1 MAKEYSA
8 RQYVPAFLVVLFV
21 TSMSLVVACAA
32 TSKPD
37 SSVTM
42 LPVRDK
48 AEAWLEVLSPNFV
61 VLTDR
66 GEKQARHIADQFER
80 IRSVFHALFPQ
91 MQIDPSSPII
101 VMAVEGEKDFRALE
115 PEDYLGRGKLEL
127 AGFFMRTPDKNYVL
141 LRLDAGGEHPYAT
154 VYHEYTHLVW
164 RSKAEEWPLW
174 LHEGLAEFYQNT
186 DIRGKEVVVGEP
198 SAESLAL
205 LRQNRLLPLAT
216 LFTVDRT
223 SPYYNEQNKGSMF
236 YAESWALTHYLGVK
250 DYEQNTHMLRDY
262 EDLVSLKVDAV
273 TAGARAFGNLN
284 QLQAALEKYVAQGSF
299 VAFKRSGSTEVDDAA
314 FKVQSLSPAQ
324 ADAIRADFLAY
335 NNRFGDA
342 RHLLEE
348 VLREQ
353 PNNVSAHET
362 MGYLELRQRH
372 LDEARKWYEQAVKL
386 DSQSYLA
393 HYYFASISM
402 DSGPLTSDSDELV
415 ENSFRTAIK
424 LNPSFTPPYDRL
436 AVFYG
441 MRRRNLDEAHALAN
455 TAVQLDPANLGYRLN
470 AANVLLTMQRCKDS
484 IAVTQNA
491 MKFAKSPEEIAS
503 VNNSLQAAQRCETS
517 VSAQAYYGPYH
528 DAQNL
533 LKGKLDDDSAAKAES
548 SLRAALDANPD
559 FAPAY
564 DGLAY
569 LRVLRNQKLDEAEKL
584 ALHAQQLEP
593 GNIYYRLREVQ
604 VLERLG
610 RAQDA
615 VNVATRVLSM
625 TKTTPEHAEAL
636 TVLTKCEQI
645 LAYQKYEDF
654 RKARVSARPS
664 RNETARINT
673 GRQTQTAVIPP
684 SARSTSM
691 PQMSPSFAKV
701 VIGTTQQFSSTV
713 EAPAEKGVIWR
724 VFGAGCK
731 GAACGTISPAGL
743 YTAPLSLPSPP
754 IVTVTAASAA
764 DPSKNAFGMVTIVSS
779 H

>member
-1 MAKEYSA
+1 
-8 RQYVPAFLVVLFV
+8 
-21 TSMSLVVACAA
+21 
-32 TSKPD
+32 
-37 SSVTM
+37 
-42 LPVRDK
+42 
-48 AEAWLEVLSPNFV
+48 
-61 VLTDR
+61 
-66 GEKQARHIADQFER
+66 
-80 IRSVFHALFPQ
+80 
-91 MQIDPSSPII
+91 
-101 VMAVEGEKDFRALE
+101 
-115 PEDYLGRGKLEL
+115 
-127 AGFFMRTPDKNYVL
+127 
-141 LRLDAGGEHPYAT
+141 
-154 VYHEYTHLVW
+154 
-164 RSKAEEWPLW
+164 
-174 LHEGLAEFYQNT
+174 
-186 DIRGKEVVVGEP
+186 
-198 SAESLAL
+198 
-205 LRQNRLLPLAT
+205 
-216 LFTVDRT
+216 
-223 SPYYNEQNKGSMF
+223 
-236 YAESWALTHYLGVK
+236 
-250 DYEQNTHMLRDY
+250 
-262 EDLVSLKVDAV
+262 
-273 TAGARAFGNLN
+273 
-284 QLQAALEKYVAQGSF
+284 LEKYVTQGSF

-314 FKVQSLSPAQ
+314 FKVQSLRPAQ
-324 ADAIRADFLAY
+324 ADAVRADFLAY

-348 VLREQ
+348 VLREE

-402 DSGPLTSDSDELV
+402 DSGPLTSDSEEQV

-441 MRRRNLDEAHALAN
+441 MRHRNLDEAHTLAN

-484 IAVTQNA
+484 IVVTQNA

-503 VNNSLQAAQRCETS
+503 VNNSLQAAQRCEAS
-517 VSAQAYYGPYH
+517 VSSQAYYGPYH

-533 LKGKLDDDSAAKAES
+533 LKGTLDDDSAAKAES
-548 SLRAALDANPD
+548 SLRAALDANPN

-569 LRVLRNQKLDEAEKL
+569 LRVLRNQKLEEAEKL

-593 GNIYYRLREVQ
+593 ENIYYRLREVQ

-636 TVLTKCEQI
+636 TVLTESEQL

-664 RNETARINT
+664 RNETTRINT
-673 GRQTQTAVIPP
+673 GRQTLTAVIPR

-701 VIGTTQQFSSTV
+701 VIGTTQQFSATV
-713 EAPAEKGVIWR
+713 EAPAEKGVVWQ

-731 GAACGTISPAGL
+731 GAACGTIS
-743 YTAPLSLPSPP
+743 
-754 IVTVTAASAA
+754 
-764 DPSKNAFGMVTIVSS
+764 GMR
-779 H
+779 